1 MDVEELFT
9 SKHIQNNIT
18 SLAMTLDACWVN
30 TFSLVKWNPYNNVWQ
45 RKRPRGISTFCK
57 QYICTPRRKKFKN
70 LSSTCRFILSL
81 CRKGT
86 LHLMSDGEP
95 MGKRLLKRMC
105 LNLHLKISH
114 CERKHE
120 NHSPLILKRWLPLLR
135 LLFIYIS
142 VCVCL
147 FVLITAGERAT
158 GLKTRKASHFL
169 RRGPHFIIPTG
180 YFSLSLCARECCV
193 RRQVNAYFSS
203 HVDDIGI
210 IMCRLYFQLVN

>member
-57 QYICTPRRKKFKN
+57 QYICTPMRKKFKN

-95 MGKRLLKRMC
+95 GKETPQAYVLK
-105 LNLHLKISH
+105 
-114 CERKHE
+114 
-120 NHSPLILKRWLPLLR
+120 SPPEDFALW
-135 LLFIYIS
+135 
-142 VCVCL
+142 
-147 FVLITAGERAT
+147 A
-158 GLKTRKASHFL
+158 KTRKSFAINFKKVTTVAEASIYIYL
-169 RRGPHFIIPTG
+169 RLRVFICVNHCGRESYWSENTKSFSLFAAWAALYYSHRLFFIIA
-180 YFSLSLCARECCV
+180 LRARV
-193 RRQVNAYFSS
+193 LRAAPS
-203 HVDDIGI
+203 
-210 IMCRLYFQLVN
+210 